1 VKKPATWSILC
12 VWYTEHMPEELVH
25 NLAASPS
32 APLSKLL
39 FFGGALA
46 LVISGIVVGFLL
58 TKVPGLS
65 KKVSG
70 SSTAAMVNTATEVGS
85 TDTQTFRDTAT
96 GTLESGGLNGE
107 GTHKL
112 VRDGGPSQT
121 VYLISSIVDL
131 EQYAGKKV
139 QVRGET
145 IKAQRAPWLMDVGR
159 LKILE

>member
-1 VKKPATWSILC
+1 MPSKPIIIS
-12 VWYTEHMPEELVH
+12 
-25 NLAASPS
+25 S
-32 APLSKLL
+32 AV
-39 FFGGALA
+39 A
-46 LVISGIVVGFLL
+46 LVVSGIVVGFLL

-65 KKVSG
+65 KKNNG
-70 SSTAAMVNTATEVGS
+70 STSAMVNTATEIGS

-112 VRDGGPSQT
+112 TRDGGPSQT

-131 EQYAGKKV
+131 EQYAGSKV
-139 QVRGET
+139 QIWGET
-145 IKAQRAPWLMDVGR
+145 IKAQKAPWLMDVGR